1 MRVSRRVPIAV
12 AALAVSGLLTT
23 FVGAQEFWPRW
34 DRFLAGPRMARPD
47 SFDGSFQVCRGM
59 YRRHPRGIGGGWS
72 TDYPSADV
80 NLSIRFAELTRAPV
94 NRDTSGGP
102 NHLVVRLTDSELFR
116 CPFLLMSE
124 VGAAYFDED
133 DVARLR
139 EYFLKG
145 GFLWV
150 DDFWGSY
157 AWQVWEEQISK
168 VFPSEQYPIQDL
180 PRDHVVFRTLFDLPE
195 GVPQVPSIN
204 FWLGT
209 GGATSERGLDSSDVH
224 ARGIFDDRGHMMVFM
239 THNTDISDSWEREGE
254 DPGYFYTFSVNG
266 YALAVNVL
274 LYAMTH

>member
-1 MRVSRRVPIAV
+1 VGVGVIV
-12 AALAVSGLLTT
+12 FALSGLLGTL
-23 FVGAQEFWPRW
+23 VRAQEFWPPW
-34 DRFLAGPRMARPD
+34 GRFIAGPRMATLD

-59 YRRHPRGIGGGWS
+59 YRRNPRGVGGGWN
-72 TDYPSADV
+72 TDYPSADL
-80 NLSIRFAELTRAPV
+80 NLSIRFSELTKAPV
-94 NRDTSGGP
+94 SRDASGGP
-102 NHLVVRLTDSELFR
+102 NHLVVRLTDRELFR

-124 VGAAYFDED
+124 VGAAYFDEED
-133 DVARLR
+133 AARLR

-157 AWQVWEEQISK
+157 AWKVWEEQISK
-168 VFPSEQYPIQDL
+168 VLPSGQYPIQDL
-180 PRDHVVFRTLFDLPE
+180 PADHAMLRTLFDLPE

-209 GGATSERGLDSSDVH
+209 GGATSERGSDSSEVH
-224 ARGIFDDRGHMMVFM
+224 ARAIFDDRGRMMVFM
-239 THNTDISDSWEREGE
+239 THNTDIADSWEREGE
-254 DPGYFYTFSVNG
+254 DPGYFYRFSVNG